1 MVNTWATWT
10 RRRWRA
16 EKATE
21 DLPEG
26 PAPGDLAAD
35 VAVRLAIRGALASLT
50 ARQRAVLVLRVFD
63 DLSEAQV
70 ARILDC
76 AVGTVKSTMSQAL
89 AKLRNDPRLADVM
102 EAETR

>member
-1 MVNTWATWT
+1 MINTWATWT

-16 EKATE
+16 EQATE
-21 DLPEG
+21 TLPDST
-26 PAPGDLAAD
+26 APGDVAAD

-50 ARQRAVLVLRVFD
+50 SRQRAVLVLRVFD

-89 AKLRNDPRLADVM
+89 AKLRDDPSLAAFM

>member
-1 MVNTWATWT
+1 MINTWATWT

-16 EKATE
+16 EQATGT
-21 DLPEG
+21 LPDG
-26 PAPGDLAAD
+26 PAPGDVSSD
-35 VAVRLAIRGALASLT
+35 VAVRQVILIALASLT

-76 AVGTVKSTMSQAL
+76 AVGTVKSTTSQAL
-89 AKLRNDPRLADVM
+89 AKLRDDPRLAEFM
-102 EAETR
+102 EAETL